1 VFINNRSFIKRQ
13 VVNDHSF
20 IYTGHMAPRPRETT
34 DAAILEATARAMS
47 RVGPARL
54 TLAHVAKDLG
64 IAPAT
69 LIQRF
74 GSKRG
79 LLLALSREVN
89 ASVGDQ
95 FAAIRAEH
103 PSPLAALY
111 AVADCTARMATT
123 PEELANNIA
132 YLHIDLTDPEF
143 HAVTLDQSRA
153 THAEIR
159 TLLEEAVAVGEL
171 ADLDTDRLAKL
182 IGSLMGG
189 SLLSWAIFR
198 DGTAAERLRSDL
210 DTLLEPYRRP
220 ASTGSRSARKQKRG
234 RA

>member
-1 VFINNRSFIKRQ
+1 MS
-13 VVNDHSF
+13 
-20 IYTGHMAPRPRETT
+20 PRPRETT

-47 RVGPARL
+47 RVGPTRL

-69 LIQRF
+69 LVQRF

-79 LLLALSREVN
+79 LMLALAREVY

-95 FAAIRAEH
+95 FAAIRTAH
-103 PSPLAALY
+103 PTPLKAIY
-111 AVADCTARMATT
+111 AVADCMARMATT

-132 YLHIDLTDPEF
+132 YLHIDLTDPDF
-143 HAVTLDQSRA
+143 HAVILDQSRA

-159 TLLEEAVAVGEL
+159 TLLDEAVAAGEL
-171 ADLDTDRLAKL
+171 ADCDTDRLAKL
-182 IGSLMGG
+182 IGSLLGG

-198 DGTAAERLRSDL
+198 EGTAAERLRSDL
-210 DTLLEPYRRP
+210 CTLLEPYRRVAGTK
-220 ASTGSRSARKQKRG
+220 ASGRVGKQNRK